1 MLTYDEPAIV
11 QRLTRLDRTRK
22 AAFAAACAQRLLPLF
37 DRYAAA
43 TSADPAII
51 HGVLERVWEAL
62 RGTQVD
68 LLPLQA
74 AAEGQVPQEDD
85 DWIVETGYAQNAT
98 ACAAYAVRAWL
109 TDDAQEA
116 AWASRQVYELADYAV
131 QQLLPDLDLNRPD
144 AESQL
149 LGNELV
155 QIALAGIEHDLSEV
169 ESAALEIDHLAERA
183 SLEGL
188 AWSRSMP

>member
-1 MLTYDEPAIV
+1 MLTYDEPANV

-37 DRYAAA
+37 ERYAAA
-43 TSADPAII
+43 AEADPRILQEALD
-51 HGVLERVWEAL
+51 GVWDAL

-68 LLPLQA
+68 LRPMRA
-74 AAEGQVPQEDD
+74 AAEDQVPQGDD
-85 DWIVETGYAQNAT
+85 DWILETGYAQNAA
-98 ACAAYAVRAWL
+98 ACAAYAVRTWL
-109 TDDAQEA
+109 TDDPQEA

-149 LGNELV
+149 LGHELV
-155 QIALAGIEHDLSEV
+155 QAALAGIEHDLSEV
-169 ESAALEIDHLAERA
+169 ESAALDLDHLADRA
-183 SLEGL
+183 SHEGL
-188 AWSRSMP
+188 AWSRGMP

>member
-1 MLTYDEPAIV
+1 MLTYDEPANV

-37 DRYAAA
+37 ERYAAA
-43 TSADPAII
+43 VEADPRILQEALD
-51 HGVLERVWEAL
+51 GVWDAL

-68 LLPLQA
+68 LRPMQA
-74 AAEGQVPQEDD
+74 AAEDQVPQEDD
-85 DWIVETGYAQNAT
+85 DWILETGYAQNAA
-98 ACAAYAVRAWL
+98 ACAAYAVRTWL

-144 AESQL
+144 AEAQL
-149 LGNELV
+149 LGHELV
-155 QIALAGIEHDLSEV
+155 QTALAGIEHDLSEV
-169 ESAALEIDHLAERA
+169 ESAELDLAQLAYRA
-183 SLEGL
+183 SHEGL
-188 AWSRSMP
+188 AWSRGMP